1 MSETT
6 GPQNVVIAPRFS
18 ASMAVSDEA
27 HGGARPERCPL
38 PIREVEVGASFDEKD
53 GIRDSPD
60 GLIEDAGFGAGR
72 DEDDSISVLGHFP
85 HPVIALPAEG
95 RVEPYAAFP
104 LSGKAILRQ
113 NDVAFGGGPSGN
125 STGIQI
131 EFPERVEDFR
141 RSQPSVGSY
150 AGALM

>member
-1 MSETT
+1 M
-6 GPQNVVIAPRFS
+6 
-18 ASMAVSDEA
+18 
-27 HGGARPERCPL
+27 
-38 PIREVEVGASFDEKD
+38 EVGPSFEKEN
-53 GIRDSPD
+53 GIRHSPD
-60 GLIEDAGFGAGR
+60 GLVEDAGFGAGR
-72 DEDDSISVLGHFP
+72 DEDDAVSVLGHLP
-85 HPVIALPAEG
+85 HPVIALPTER

-104 LSGKAILRQ
+104 LSGKSVLRQ